1 MMIEDDELRDI
12 YKTATAERLQKLE
25 ASLLRLEKQPKDQQ
39 SLDEFLREAH
49 TLKGDSRMLG
59 VTDVETL
66 THQIEDCL
74 ASVKRGEKLLNEGLF
89 DRLYQGLDA
98 IRDLIQEAVTG
109 AKAEVNVFSVL
120 AQLMG
125 ADTTENLPIDTELLP
140 EFSSALDTEKLSINS
155 ELAPELAN
163 TEVIPVDTLD
173 TIRVT
178 ADKLDRLMAQAG
190 ELSVTK
196 ARILRQI
203 TDINSLLAFWEEG
216 QKEAPISLENQQQKW
231 QQLGLMLDRLKNTA
245 QENTSRLDAVTS
257 ELESGVRQLRLLPLA
272 TLFNFFPRMVRD
284 LAKEQGKEINLVIEG
299 GEIPAD
305 KRIIEE
311 MKDPLLHLLR
321 NAIDHGIETPSE
333 RIALGKPPQAVLR
346 LRGYSNGSQVGIEV
360 SDDGRGLDLEKIK
373 QTALRRR
380 LYTQTELDRLSPE
393 QLQALIFAPG
403 FSTKTQV
410 TEISGRGIGLDAVR
424 SSIERLKGTLQ
435 LNSLPQQGCS
445 FQIDI
450 RATLATTSVLIIK
463 VAHLLG
469 AIPVESVE
477 TVRLIS
483 PRDLSQL
490 QGQPILTWNE
500 RPITVAWLADLLG
513 IPVNIPTSP
522 LGVENQNSIACVLL
536 KVGNERLALLVDEI
550 NDQQEVIFKN
560 PCNLLKR
567 VRHVT
572 GSTILN
578 TGEICTI
585 FNPFDLIKSLQKGFR
600 PAVVIKTET
609 TPVSR
614 KLLLVED
621 SIVIRTQMQ
630 RLLTQ
635 AGYEVA
641 IATDGLE
648 GLEKLSSDNF
658 VAVVSDVEMPN
669 LNGLAMTTRIRQE
682 ENYRHLPIILVT
694 TLASETDK
702 NRGLEVGAS
711 AYLTK
716 GDFDQH
722 LLLTTL
728 RELIEANQ
736 S

>member
-39 SLDEFLREAH
+39 SIDEFLREAH

-89 DRLYQGLDA
+89 DRLYHGLDA
-98 IRDLIQEAVTG
+98 IRGLIQEAVTG

-125 ADTTENLPIDTELLP
+125 ADSDEELSVNETVLP
-140 EFSSALDTEKLSINS
+140 ELTTGETE
-155 ELAPELAN
+155 ELAPELASA
-163 TEVIPVDTLD
+163 EVVSVDTLD

-178 ADKLDRLMAQAG
+178 ADKLDRLMGQAG

-203 TDINSLLAFWEEG
+203 TEINSLLAFWEEG
-216 QKEAPISLENQQQKW
+216 QKEAPISLETQQQRW
-231 QQLGLMLDRLKNTA
+231 QQLGLMLDRLQKTA
-245 QENTSRLDAVTS
+245 IENSSRLDAVTS

-321 NAIDHGIETPSE
+321 NAIDHGIETPKE
-333 RIALGKPPQAVLR
+333 RVALGKPPQAVLR

-360 SDDGRGLDLEKIK
+360 SDDGRGLDLDKIK
-373 QTALRRR
+373 QTAMRRG
-380 LYTQTELDRLSPE
+380 LYTQTELDRLSPD
-393 QLQALIFAPG
+393 QLQGLIFAPG

-435 LNSLPQQGCS
+435 LSSSPQKGCS

-463 VAHLLG
+463 VADVLG
-469 AIPVESVE
+469 ALPVEFVE

-483 PRDLSQL
+483 SREISQL

-500 RPITVAWLADLLG
+500 RPITVAWLADLLN

-522 LGVENQNSIACVLL
+522 LNAEERNSIACVLL
-536 KVGNERLALLVDEI
+536 KVGNERLALLVDEV
-550 NDQQEVIFKN
+550 NDQQEVILKT
-560 PCNLLKR
+560 PCKLLKR

-578 TGEICTI
+578 TGEVCTI
-585 FNPFDLIKSLQKGFR
+585 FNPSDLIKSLQTGFR
-600 PAVVIKTET
+600 SAVVIKTET
-609 TPVSR
+609 QSVSR

-635 AGYEVA
+635 AGYEVS

-648 GLEKLSSDNF
+648 GLEKLQSDNF
-658 VAVVSDVEMPN
+658 IAVVSDVEMPN
-669 LNGLAMTTRIRQE
+669 LTGLAMTSRIRQQE
-682 ENYRHLPIILVT
+682 KYRHLPIILVT

-702 NRGLEVGAS
+702 NRGAEAGAN

-722 LLLTTL
+722 ILLETL
-728 RELIEANQ
+728 RKLIEA
-736 S
+736 SLS